1 MSSKLLNVLPSSNTV
16 ASTTTYWIAIVMVSL
31 IAIGMSVMSLDINK
45 LLHGCV
51 KQDSGISK
59 LSMSAFGIS
68 IGFVIGIIVMLLMKT
83 ICMNNFPG
91 SAIIMSVIGII
102 VIVIGIITNNS
113 VKNQEKGDDALK
125 VNNVYKQSIYY
136 ISIAV
141 GILYGALLSFVIQ
154 MRSLGPTR
162 TTNTLIISL
171 MLPALFVMII
181 GTMAITTYK
190 KSVGDGWKTNKKCTK
205 YLDPSGI
212 PSSGSDIDLD
222 QSDAPYNT
230 VLWVT
235 IGSGIIVFLS
245 IIVPIILNKFSK
257 K

>member
-1 MSSKLLNVLPSSNTV
+1 MSSKFSNVLPSSNTV

-102 VIVIGIITNNS
+102 VIVIGIFTNNS

-162 TTNTLIISL
+162 TTNTLIMSL

-190 KSVGDGWKTNKKCTK
+190 NSVGDGWKTNQKCTK
-205 YLDPSGI
+205 YQDASNI
-212 PSSGSDIDLD
+212 PAGDIDLD

>member
-1 MSSKLLNVLPSSNTV
+1 MSSKLSNVLPSSKTV

-68 IGFVIGIIVMLLMKT
+68 IGFVI
-83 ICMNNFPG
+83 C
-91 SAIIMSVIGII
+91 II

-162 TTNTLIISL
+162 TTNTLIMSL

-190 KSVGDGWKTNKKCTK
+190 NSVGDGWKTNKKCSK
-205 YLDPSGI
+205 YPDASGI

-222 QSDAPYNT
+222 PSDAPYNT

>member
-1 MSSKLLNVLPSSNTV
+1 MSSKFSNVLPSSKTV
-16 ASTTTYWIAIVMVSL
+16 TSTTTYWVAIVIVSL

-83 ICMNNFPG
+83 ICMNHFPG

-113 VKNQEKGDDALK
+113 VKNNETGDDALK
-125 VNNVYKQSIYY
+125 VSNVYKQSIYY
-136 ISIAV
+136 ISMAV

-190 KSVGDGWKTNKKCTK
+190 KSVGDGWKTNKKCTD
-205 YLDPSGI
+205 YQDVSDI
-212 PSSGSDIDLD
+212 PVGDIDLD

>member
-1 MSSKLLNVLPSSNTV
+1 MSSKFSNVLPSSNTV

-113 VKNQEKGDDALK
+113 VKNDEKGDDALK
-125 VNNVYKQSIYY
+125 VSNVYKQSIYY

-141 GILYGALLSFVIQ
+141 GILYGALISFVIQ

-162 TTNTLIISL
+162 TTNTLIMSL

-190 KSVGDGWKTNKKCTK
+190 KSVGDGWKTNQKCTD
-205 YLDPSGI
+205 YQDASDI
-212 PSSGSDIDLD
+212 PAGDIDLD

-245 IIVPIILNKFSK
+245 IIIPIILNKFSK